1 MASLSSAAAANRDS
15 VLTTRAL
22 ENANTSARS
31 SVALNEQDKNKE
43 NLPPVRTSSLQ
54 KRASQRS
61 LNSDGTAKGEKTDA
75 VLKTMR
81 SLEGMKAKRD
91 VLATI
96 KRPAPE
102 PPRPESVASVQ
113 SVSSAGEH
121 DKKDKRRSVGVERS
135 LADLQE
141 VAEEKSECLSDGQP
155 KMNALS

>member
-1 MASLSSAAAANRDS
+1 MASLSSAATANRDS

-22 ENANTSARS
+22 ENANRSARS
-31 SVALNEQDKNKE
+31 SVALGEHDKNKE

-61 LNSDGTAKGEKTDA
+61 LNSDGTAKGEQTDA

-91 VLATI
+91 VLAAI

-102 PPRPESVASVQ
+102 PPRPESVASAQ

-141 VAEEKSECLSDGQP
+141 VAEEKSEYLSDGQP
-155 KMNALS
+155 KMNALG